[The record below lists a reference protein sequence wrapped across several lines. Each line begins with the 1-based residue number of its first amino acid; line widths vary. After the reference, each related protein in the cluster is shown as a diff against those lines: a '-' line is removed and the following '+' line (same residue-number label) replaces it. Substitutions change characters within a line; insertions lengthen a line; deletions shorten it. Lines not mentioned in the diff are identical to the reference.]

1 MSPSAIIDLHST
13 ERRDVEEQQSDQ
25 FPKVKIALIGSGTI
39 GPRHAQFIP
48 KIKETTLCAVVDP
61 GKQGQ
66 IIASDFGVPYY
77 PSVSELLTSS
87 DIPDAAIICTPNH
100 THAAISKELI
110 EKGIHILVE
119 KPLSDDLEDGAS
131 IIEHARAARVKL
143 LVGHHRRFNAYLLEA
158 KKALP
163 TLGKIIMVNGLW
175 TTQKAASYFAAPA
188 EWRRGATGGPVLI
201 NLIHE
206 IDILQYLLGPIIRV
220 KGEIC
225 ASERG
230 YEAEEGGVLTLSFAN
245 GTVGSFAFC
254 DNVPSPYSFE
264 AGVGEEMFPFSGMD
278 FLRIFGSEASL
289 SLPDMK
295 RFSYDRSKGKGWQ
308 VPLTV
313 DVLEVDAKVPAFES
327 QLKHF
332 VKVVRGQEEP
342 RCTGEDGL
350 RAVLVAH
357 AIKKAMRT
365 GESVEIPIS
374 GSISLA

>member
-1 MSPSAIIDLHST
+1 MPPSATIDLHPT
-13 ERRDVEEQQSDQ
+13 RRRDAKEAQPDRS
-25 FPKVKIALIGSGTI
+25 PKVKIALIGSGTI
-39 GPRHAQFIP
+39 GPRHAKFIR
-48 KIKETTLCAVVDP
+48 KNNETTLSAVVDP

-66 IIASDFGVPYY
+66 IVAADFEVPYY

-131 IIEHARAARVKL
+131 IVEYARAAQVKL
-143 LVGHHRRFNAYLLEA
+143 LVGHHRRFDVHLLEA
-158 KKALP
+158 KRVLP

-175 TTQKAASYFAAPA
+175 TTQKSGSYFAPPA
-188 EWRRGATGGPVLI
+188 EWRRGTTGGPVLI

-206 IDILQYLLGPIIRV
+206 IDILQYLLGPITRV
-220 KGEIC
+220 KGEVC
-225 ASERG
+225 ASARG

-264 AGVGEEMFPFSGMD
+264 AGVGGETFPWSGMD

-295 RFSYDRSKGKGWQ
+295 RFSYDRSEGKGWL

-332 VKVVRGQEEP
+332 VKVIRGQEEP

-350 RAVLVAH
+350 RAVLVAQ
-357 AIKKAMRT
+357 AIKKAIMT
-365 GESVEIPIS
+365 GDSVEIPVS
-374 GSISLA
+374 D